1 MRRSGSMLAG
11 LVVVAGM
18 TACAVTRSGTLS
30 MPGEERTIP
39 LTVSLSG
46 STADVTAFDPVTG
59 ERFSGS
65 LREEVTTQ
73 RPAGTA
79 MMGPPV
85 GGGPAPIGAEGA
97 ASASLRETMIN
108 LTGSLRGDRG
118 TELRCVLQIEKR
130 MLLKGA
136 GTCRPADALDDEG
149 RIYRIS
155 F

>member
-1 MRRSGSMLAG
+1 MGRWRTVLVALAVAVGLSG
-11 LVVVAGM
+11 
-18 TACAVTRSGTLS
+18 CAVTRQGKLS
-30 MPGEERTIP
+30 VPGEDRSIP
-39 LTVSLSG
+39 ATVSLGG
-46 STADVTAFDPVTG
+46 SSADITAFDPVTG

-65 LREEVTTQ
+65 LREEPTTQ
-73 RPAGTA
+73 RAAGTA

-97 ASASLRETMIN
+97 ASALLRETMIN
-108 LTGSLRGDRG
+108 LTGALRGDRG

-130 MLLKGA
+130 ALIKGA

-149 RIYRIS
+149 RIYQLS